1 MEKIKSM
8 QLLGNIVQQIQQRN
22 NQLISDFRKIRKNV
36 SIQILLNPIDR
47 RGVDIVFDIIRNP
60 QFQEECKKFENP
72 NDVDVII
79 DSFGGDADAAYH
91 MAKLIDSHFSGNI
104 KYVVPRFAK
113 SAATLMVCGGNKIVM
128 GETSELGPL
137 DPQIRQDDGSYIS
150 AKAVQATLELIKKH
164 LNKEDKHGLELATI
178 LASRINPLV
187 LGQYESS
194 IDIAKEYQRELL
206 MMRMLKSKKKT
217 EVNKIVER
225 FATGYTHHSRVISC
239 VEAKDI
245 LGEENIEILAS
256 NSPEWNLLWEFYLN
270 NRNIA
275 DLLGVLKN
283 IDKLNQ

>member
-1 MEKIKSM
+1 M
-8 QLLGNIVQQIQQRN
+8 QLLGNIIQQIQQRN
-22 NQLISDFRKIRKNV
+22 NVLISEFRKIRKNI
-36 SIQILLNPIDR
+36 SIQILLNPLDR
-47 RGVDIVFDIIRNP
+47 RSVDVVFDVIRNP
-60 QFQEECKKFENP
+60 QFLEECKKFENP
-72 NDVDVII
+72 DDVDVII

-91 MAKLIDSHFSGNI
+91 MAKLIDGHFKGNI

-137 DPQIRQDDGSYIS
+137 DPQIRQDDGNYIS

-217 EVNKIVER
+217 DVDKIVER
-225 FATGYTHHSRVISC
+225 FATGYTHHSRVITC

-245 LGEENIEILAS
+245 LGEDNIEILAS
-256 NSPEWNLLWEFYLN
+256 NSQEWNLIWEFYLN

-283 IDKLNQ
+283 IDKLSQ

>member
-1 MEKIKSM
+1 M
-8 QLLGNIVQQIQQRN
+8 QLLGNIIQQIQQRN
-22 NQLISDFRKIRKNV
+22 NVLISEFRKIRKNI
-36 SIQILLNPIDR
+36 SIQILLNPLDR
-47 RGVDIVFDIIRNP
+47 RGVDVVFDIIRNP
-60 QFQEECKKFENP
+60 QFLEECKKFENP
-72 NDVDVII
+72 DDVDVII

-91 MAKLIDSHFSGNI
+91 MAKLIDGHFKGNI

-206 MMRMLKSKKKT
+206 MTRMLKSKKKAD
-217 EVNKIVER
+217 VDKIVER
-225 FATGYTHHSRVISC
+225 FATGYTHHSRVITC

-245 LGEENIEILAS
+245 LGEDNIEILAS
-256 NSPEWNLLWEFYLN
+256 NSQEWNLIWEFYLN
-270 NRNIA
+270 NRNIS

-283 IDKLNQ
+283 IDKLSQ

>member
-1 MEKIKSM
+1 M
-8 QLLGNIVQQIQQRN
+8 QLLGNIIQQIQQRN
-22 NQLISDFRKIRKNV
+22 NVLISEFRKIRKNI
-36 SIQILLNPIDR
+36 SIQILLNPLDR
-47 RGVDIVFDIIRNP
+47 RGVDVVFDIIRNP
-60 QFQEECKKFENP
+60 QFLEECKKFENP
-72 NDVDVII
+72 DDVDVII

-91 MAKLIDSHFSGNI
+91 MAKLIDGHFKGNI

-206 MMRMLKSKKKT
+206 MTRMLKSKKKAD
-217 EVNKIVER
+217 VDKIVER
-225 FATGYTHHSRVISC
+225 FATGYTHHSRVITC

-245 LGEENIEILAS
+245 LGEDNIEILAS
-256 NSPEWNLLWEFYLN
+256 NSQEWNLIWEFYLN
-270 NRNIA
+270 NRNID

-283 IDKLNQ
+283 IDKLSQ

>member
-1 MEKIKSM
+1 M
-8 QLLGNIVQQIQQRN
+8 QLLGNIIQQIQQRN
-22 NQLISDFRKIRKNV
+22 NQLISDFRKIRKNI

-47 RGVDIVFDIIRNP
+47 RGVDVVFDIVRNP
-60 QFQEECKKFENP
+60 QFKEECKKYENP
-72 NDVDVII
+72 DDVDIII

-91 MAKLIDSHFSGNI
+91 MAKLIDSHFKGNV

-113 SAATLMVCGGNKIVM
+113 SAATLLVCGGNKVVM

-150 AKAVQATLELIKKH
+150 AKAVQATLELIKQH
-164 LNKEDKHGLELATI
+164 LKKEDRGLELATI

-206 MMRMLKSKKKT
+206 QMRMFKGGKID
-217 EVNKIVER
+217 EVNKIVDR
-225 FATGYTHHSRVISC
+225 FATGYTHHSRVIDAK
-239 VEAKDI
+239 EARDI
-245 LGEENIEILAS
+245 FGDANVEILAS
-256 NSPEWNLLWEFYLN
+256 NSQEWNLVWEFYLN

-283 IDKLNQ
+283 IDKLNQK

>member
-1 MEKIKSM
+1 M
-8 QLLGNIVQQIQQRN
+8 QLLGNIIQQIQQRN
-22 NQLISDFRKIRKNV
+22 NVLISEFRKIRKNI
-36 SIQILLNPIDR
+36 SIQILLNPFDR
-47 RGVDIVFDIIRNP
+47 RGVDVVFDVIRNP
-60 QFQEECKKFENP
+60 QFLEECKKFENP
-72 NDVDVII
+72 DDVDVII

-91 MAKLIDSHFSGNI
+91 MAKLIDGHFKGNI

-137 DPQIRQDDGSYIS
+137 DPQIRQDDGNYIS

-217 EVNKIVER
+217 DVDKIVER
-225 FATGYTHHSRVISC
+225 FATGYTHHSRVITC

-245 LGEENIEILAS
+245 LGEDNIEILAS
-256 NSPEWNLLWEFYLN
+256 NSQEWNLIWEFYLN

-283 IDKLNQ
+283 IDKLSQ

>member
-1 MEKIKSM
+1 M
-8 QLLGNIVQQIQQRN
+8 QLLGNIIQQIQQRN
-22 NQLISDFRKIRKNV
+22 NVLISEFRKIRKNI
-36 SIQILLNPIDR
+36 SIQILLNPLDR
-47 RGVDIVFDIIRNP
+47 RGVDVVFDIIRNP
-60 QFQEECKKFENP
+60 QFSEECKKFENP
-72 NDVDVII
+72 NDVDIII

-91 MAKLIDSHFSGNI
+91 MAKLIDGHFKGNI

-206 MMRMLKSKKKT
+206 MMRMLKSKKKR
-217 EVNKIVER
+217 EVDKIVER
-225 FATGYTHHSRVISC
+225 FATGYTHHSRVITC

-245 LGEENIEILAS
+245 LGEGNIEILAS
-256 NSPEWNLLWEFYLN
+256 NSQEWNLLWEFYLN

-283 IDKLNQ
+283 IDKLSQ

>member
-1 MEKIKSM
+1 
-8 QLLGNIVQQIQQRN
+8 
-22 NQLISDFRKIRKNV
+22 
-36 SIQILLNPIDR
+36 
-47 RGVDIVFDIIRNP
+47 VFDIIRNP
-60 QFQEECKKFENP
+60 QFLEECKKFENP
-72 NDVDVII
+72 DDVDVII

-91 MAKLIDSHFSGNI
+91 MAKLIDGHFKGNI

-206 MMRMLKSKKKT
+206 MTRMLKSKKKAD
-217 EVNKIVER
+217 VDKIVER
-225 FATGYTHHSRVISC
+225 FATGYTHHSRVITC

-245 LGEENIEILAS
+245 LGEDNIEILAS
-256 NSPEWNLLWEFYLN
+256 NSQEWNLIWEFYLN

-283 IDKLNQ
+283 IDKLSQ

>member
-1 MEKIKSM
+1 M
-8 QLLGNIVQQIQQRN
+8 QLLGNIIQQIQQRN
-22 NQLISDFRKIRKNV
+22 NVLISEFRKIRKNI
-36 SIQILLNPIDR
+36 SIQILLNPLDR
-47 RGVDIVFDIIRNP
+47 RGVDVVFDIIRNS

-91 MAKLIDSHFSGNI
+91 MAKLIDNHFSGKI

-150 AKAVQATLELIKKH
+150 AKAVQATLELIKMLLDKD
-164 LNKEDKHGLELATI
+164 DKHVLELATI

-206 MMRMLKSKKKT
+206 LMRMFKSKKKSD
-217 EVNKIVER
+217 VDKIVER

-239 VEAKDI
+239 TEAKDI
-245 LGEENIEILAS
+245 LGEDNIEILSS
-256 NSPEWNLLWEFYLN
+256 NSQEWNLIWEFYLN
-270 NRNIA
+270 NRNVA

>member
-1 MEKIKSM
+1 M
-8 QLLGNIVQQIQQRN
+8 QLLGSIIQQIQQRN
-22 NQLISDFRKIRKNV
+22 NELISDFRIIRKNI
-36 SIQILLNPIDR
+36 SIQILLNPLDR
-47 RGVDIVFDIIRNP
+47 RGVDVVFDIIRNSK
-60 QFQEECKKFENP
+60 FQKECKKFENP

-91 MAKLIDSHFSGNI
+91 MAKLIDNHFSGNI

-137 DPQIRQDDGSYIS
+137 DPQIRQDDGTYIS

-164 LNKEDKHGLELATI
+164 LDKEDKHGLELATI

-206 MMRMLKSKKKT
+206 QLRMFRGSKKAD
-217 EVNKIVER
+217 VDKIVDR

-239 VEAKDI
+239 KEAGDI
-245 LGEENIEILAS
+245 FGDTNVEILTS
-256 NSPEWNLLWEFYLN
+256 DSKEWNLIWEFYLN

-283 IDKLNQ
+283 IDKLNWK

>member
-1 MEKIKSM
+1 MVVGKFTENEKKVVKS
-8 QLLGNIVQQIQQRN
+8 LIENARTSDAHIGRKLNISLQAV
-22 NQLISDFRKIRKNV
+22 RKIRKNI

-47 RGVDIVFDIIRNP
+47 RGVDVVFDIIRNP

-72 NDVDVII
+72 DDVDVII

-91 MAKLIDSHFSGNI
+91 MAKLIDGHFKGNI

-206 MMRMLKSKKKT
+206 MTRMLKSKKK
-217 EVNKIVER
+217 EK
-225 FATGYTHHSRVISC
+225 S
-239 VEAKDI
+239 
-245 LGEENIEILAS
+245 
-256 NSPEWNLLWEFYLN
+256 
-270 NRNIA
+270 
-275 DLLGVLKN
+275 
-283 IDKLNQ
+283 KL

>member
-1 MEKIKSM
+1 M
-8 QLLGNIVQQIQQRN
+8 QLLGNIIKQIQQRN
-22 NQLISDFRKIRKNV
+22 NVLISEFRKIRKNI
-36 SIQILLNPIDR
+36 SIQILLNPLDR
-47 RGVDIVFDIIRNP
+47 RGVDVVFDIIRNP
-60 QFQEECKKFENP
+60 QFLEECKKFENP

-91 MAKLIDSHFSGNI
+91 MAKLIDGHFKGNI

-194 IDIAKEYQRELL
+194 IDIAKKYQRELL
-206 MMRMLKSKKKT
+206 LMRMFNS
-217 EVNKIVER
+217 EDDVDKIVDR
-225 FATGYTHHSRVISC
+225 FAIGYTHHSRVINC
-239 VEAKDI
+239 EEAKEI
-245 LGEENIEILAS
+245 FGEEKVEILS
-256 NSPEWNLLWEFYLN
+256 SDSTEWNLIWEFYLN

-283 IDKLNQ
+283 IDKLNQK

>member
-1 MEKIKSM
+1 M
-8 QLLGNIVQQIQQRN
+8 QLLGNRIQQIQQRN
-22 NQLISDFRKIRKNV
+22 NVLISEFRKIRKNI
-36 SIQILLNPIDR
+36 SIQILLNPFDR
-47 RGVDIVFDIIRNP
+47 RGVDVVFDVIRNP
-60 QFQEECKKFENP
+60 QFLEECKKFENP
-72 NDVDVII
+72 DDVDVII

-91 MAKLIDSHFSGNI
+91 MAKLIDGHFKGNI

-137 DPQIRQDDGSYIS
+137 DPQIRQDDGTYIS

-164 LNKEDKHGLELATI
+164 LDKEDKHGLELATI

-206 MMRMLKSKKKT
+206 QLRMFKGSKKAD
-217 EVNKIVER
+217 VDKIVDR

-239 VEAKDI
+239 KEAGDI
-245 LGEENIEILAS
+245 FGDTNVEILTS
-256 NSPEWNLLWEFYLN
+256 DSKEWNLIWEFYLN

-283 IDKLNQ
+283 IDKLNQK

>member
-1 MEKIKSM
+1 M
-8 QLLGNIVQQIQQRN
+8 QLLGNIIQQIQQRN
-22 NQLISDFRKIRKNV
+22 NVLISEFRKIRKNI
-36 SIQILLNPIDR
+36 SIQILLNPLDR
-47 RGVDIVFDIIRNP
+47 RGVDVVFDVIRNP
-60 QFQEECKKFENP
+60 QFLEECKKFENP
-72 NDVDVII
+72 DDVDVII

-91 MAKLIDSHFSGNI
+91 MAKLIDGHFKGNI

-137 DPQIRQDDGSYIS
+137 DPQIRQDDGNYIS

-217 EVNKIVER
+217 DVDKIVER
-225 FATGYTHHSRVISC
+225 FATGYTHHSRVITC

-245 LGEENIEILAS
+245 LGEDNIEILAS
-256 NSPEWNLLWEFYLN
+256 NSQEWNLIWEFYLN

-283 IDKLNQ
+283 IDKLSQ

>member
-1 MEKIKSM
+1 M
-8 QLLGNIVQQIQQRN
+8 QLLGNIIQQIQQRN
-22 NQLISDFRKIRKNV
+22 NVLISEFRKIRKNI
-36 SIQILLNPIDR
+36 SIQILLNPLDR
-47 RGVDIVFDIIRNP
+47 RGVDVVFDIIRNP
-60 QFQEECKKFENP
+60 QFLEECKKFENP
-72 NDVDVII
+72 DDVDVII

-91 MAKLIDSHFSGNI
+91 MAKLIDGHFKGNI

-178 LASRINPLV
+178 LASRINPLI

-206 MMRMLKSKKKT
+206 MMRMLKSKKKAD
-217 EVNKIVER
+217 VDKIVER
-225 FATGYTHHSRVISC
+225 FATGYTHHSRVITC

-245 LGEENIEILAS
+245 LGEDNIEILAS
-256 NSPEWNLLWEFYLN
+256 NSQEWNLIWEFYLN

-283 IDKLNQ
+283 IDKLSQ

>member
-1 MEKIKSM
+1 M
-8 QLLGNIVQQIQQRN
+8 QLLGNIIQQIQQRN
-22 NQLISDFRKIRKNV
+22 NVLISEFRKIRKNI
-36 SIQILLNPIDR
+36 SIQILLNPLDR
-47 RGVDIVFDIIRNP
+47 RGVDVVFDIIRNP
-60 QFQEECKKFENP
+60 QFLEECKKFENP

-91 MAKLIDSHFSGNI
+91 MAKLIDGHFKGNI

-178 LASRINPLV
+178 LASRINPLI

-206 MMRMLKSKKKT
+206 MMRMLKSKKKDD
-217 EVNKIVER
+217 VDKIVER
-225 FATGYTHHSRVISC
+225 FATGYTHHSRVITC

-256 NSPEWNLLWEFYLN
+256 NSQEWNLLWEFYLN

-283 IDKLNQ
+283 IDKLSQ

>member
-1 MEKIKSM
+1 M
-8 QLLGNIVQQIQQRN
+8 QLLGNIIQQIQQRN
-22 NQLISDFRKIRKNV
+22 NVLISEFRKIRKNI
-36 SIQILLNPIDR
+36 SIQILLNPLDR
-47 RGVDIVFDIIRNP
+47 RGVDVVFDIIRNP
-60 QFQEECKKFENP
+60 QFLEECKKFENP
-72 NDVDVII
+72 DDVDVII

-91 MAKLIDSHFSGNI
+91 MAKLIDGHFNGNI

-206 MMRMLKSKKKT
+206 MMRMLKSKKKAD
-217 EVNKIVER
+217 VDKIVER
-225 FATGYTHHSRVISC
+225 FATGYTHHSRVITC

-256 NSPEWNLLWEFYLN
+256 NSQEWNLLWEFYLN

-283 IDKLNQ
+283 IDKLSQ

>member
-1 MEKIKSM
+1 M
-8 QLLGNIVQQIQQRN
+8 QLLGNIIQQIQQRN
-22 NQLISDFRKIRKNV
+22 NVLISEFRKIRKNI
-36 SIQILLNPIDR
+36 SIQILLNPLDR
-47 RGVDIVFDIIRNP
+47 RGVDVVFDIIRNP
-60 QFQEECKKFENP
+60 QFLEECKKFENP
-72 NDVDVII
+72 DDVDVII

-91 MAKLIDSHFSGNI
+91 MAKLIDGHFKGNI

-206 MMRMLKSKKKT
+206 MTRMLKSKKKAD
-217 EVNKIVER
+217 VDKIVER
-225 FATGYTHHSRVISC
+225 FATGYTHHSRVITC

-245 LGEENIEILAS
+245 LGEDNIEILAS
-256 NSPEWNLLWEFYLN
+256 NSQEWNLIWEFYLN

-283 IDKLNQ
+283 IDKLSQ

>member
-1 MEKIKSM
+1 M
-8 QLLGNIVQQIQQRN
+8 QLLGNIIQQIQQRN
-22 NQLISDFRKIRKNV
+22 NVLISEFRKIRKNI
-36 SIQILLNPIDR
+36 SIQILLNPFDR
-47 RGVDIVFDIIRNP
+47 RGVDVVFDMIRNP
-60 QFQEECKKFENP
+60 QFLEECKKFENP
-72 NDVDVII
+72 DDVDVII

-91 MAKLIDSHFSGNI
+91 MAKLIDGHFKGNI

-137 DPQIRQDDGSYIS
+137 DPQIRQDDGNYIS

-217 EVNKIVER
+217 DVDKIVER
-225 FATGYTHHSRVISC
+225 FATGYTHHSRVITC

-245 LGEENIEILAS
+245 LGEDNIEILAS
-256 NSPEWNLLWEFYLN
+256 NSQEWNLIWEFYLN

-283 IDKLNQ
+283 IDKLSQ

>member
-1 MEKIKSM
+1 M
-8 QLLGNIVQQIQQRN
+8 QLLGNIIQQIQQRN
-22 NQLISDFRKIRKNV
+22 NVLISEFRKIRKNI
-36 SIQILLNPIDR
+36 SIQILLNPLDR
-47 RGVDIVFDIIRNP
+47 RGVDVVFDIIRNP
-60 QFQEECKKFENP
+60 QFLEECKKFENP
-72 NDVDVII
+72 DDVDVII

-91 MAKLIDSHFSGNI
+91 MAKLIDGHFKGNI

-137 DPQIRQDDGSYIS
+137 DPQIRQDDGNYIS

-217 EVNKIVER
+217 DVDKIVER
-225 FATGYTHHSRVISC
+225 FATGYTHHSRVITC

-245 LGEENIEILAS
+245 LGEDNIEILAS
-256 NSPEWNLLWEFYLN
+256 NSQEWNLIWEFYLN

-283 IDKLNQ
+283 IDKLSQ

>member
-1 MEKIKSM
+1 M
-8 QLLGNIVQQIQQRN
+8 QLLGNIIQQIQQRN
-22 NQLISDFRKIRKNV
+22 NVLISEFRKIRKNI
-36 SIQILLNPIDR
+36 SIQILLNPLDR
-47 RGVDIVFDIIRNP
+47 RGVDVVFDVIRNP
-60 QFQEECKKFENP
+60 QFLEECKKFENP
-72 NDVDVII
+72 DDVDVII

-91 MAKLIDSHFSGNI
+91 MAKLIDGHFKGNI

-137 DPQIRQDDGSYIS
+137 DPQIRQDDGTYIS

-164 LNKEDKHGLELATI
+164 LDKEDKHGLELATI

-206 MMRMLKSKKKT
+206 QLRMFKGSKKAD
-217 EVNKIVER
+217 VDKIVDR

-239 VEAKDI
+239 KEAGDI
-245 LGEENIEILAS
+245 FGDTNVEILTS
-256 NSPEWNLLWEFYLN
+256 DSKEWNLIWEFYLN

-283 IDKLNQ
+283 IDKLNQK

>member
-1 MEKIKSM
+1 M
-8 QLLGNIVQQIQQRN
+8 QLLGNIIQQIQQRN
-22 NQLISDFRKIRKNV
+22 NVLISEFRKIRKNI
-36 SIQILLNPIDR
+36 SIQILLNPLDR
-47 RGVDIVFDIIRNP
+47 RGVDVVFDIIRNP
-60 QFQEECKKFENP
+60 QFLEECKKFENP
-72 NDVDVII
+72 DDVDVII

-91 MAKLIDSHFSGNI
+91 MAKLIDGHFKGNI

-164 LNKEDKHGLELATI
+164 LKKEDKHGLELATI

-217 EVNKIVER
+217 DVDKIVER
-225 FATGYTHHSRVISC
+225 FATGYTHHSRVITC

-245 LGEENIEILAS
+245 LGEDNIEILAS
-256 NSPEWNLLWEFYLN
+256 NSQEWNLIWEFYLN

-283 IDKLNQ
+283 IDKLSQ

>member
-1 MEKIKSM
+1 M
-8 QLLGNIVQQIQQRN
+8 QLLGNIIQQIQQRN
-22 NQLISDFRKIRKNV
+22 NQLISDFRKLRKNV
-36 SIQILLNPIDR
+36 SIQILLNPLDR
-47 RGVDIVFDIIRNP
+47 RGVDVVFDIIRNP

-91 MAKLIDSHFSGNI
+91 MAKLIDNHFSGNI

-137 DPQIRQDDGSYIS
+137 DPQIRQDDGTYIS

-164 LNKEDKHGLELATI
+164 LDKEDKHGLELATI

-206 MMRMLKSKKKT
+206 QLRMFKGSKKAD
-217 EVNKIVER
+217 VDKIVDR

-239 VEAKDI
+239 KEAGDI
-245 LGEENIEILAS
+245 FGDTNVEILTS
-256 NSPEWNLLWEFYLN
+256 DSKEWNLIWEFYLN

-283 IDKLNQ
+283 M

>member
-1 MEKIKSM
+1 M
-8 QLLGNIVQQIQQRN
+8 QLLGNIIQQIQQRN
-22 NQLISDFRKIRKNV
+22 NVLISEFRKIRKNI
-36 SIQILLNPIDR
+36 SIQILLNPLDR
-47 RGVDIVFDIIRNP
+47 RGVDVVFDIIRNP
-60 QFQEECKKFENP
+60 QFLEECKKFENP
-72 NDVDVII
+72 DDVDVII

-91 MAKLIDSHFSGNI
+91 MAKLIDGHFKGNI

-217 EVNKIVER
+217 DVDKIVER
-225 FATGYTHHSRVISC
+225 FATGYTHHSRVITC

-245 LGEENIEILAS
+245 LGEDNIEILAS
-256 NSPEWNLLWEFYLN
+256 NSQEWNLLWEFYLN

-283 IDKLNQ
+283 IDKLSQ

>member
-1 MEKIKSM
+1 M
-8 QLLGNIVQQIQQRN
+8 QLLGNIIQQIQQRN
-22 NQLISDFRKIRKNV
+22 NVLISEFRKIRKNI
-36 SIQILLNPIDR
+36 SIQILLNPLDR
-47 RGVDIVFDIIRNP
+47 RGVDVVFDIIRNP
-60 QFQEECKKFENP
+60 QFLEECKKFENP
-72 NDVDVII
+72 DDVDVII

-91 MAKLIDSHFSGNI
+91 MAKLIDGHFKGNI

-217 EVNKIVER
+217 DVDKIVER
-225 FATGYTHHSRVISC
+225 FATGYTHHSRVITC

-245 LGEENIEILAS
+245 LGEDNIEILAS
-256 NSPEWNLLWEFYLN
+256 NSQEWNLIWEFYLN

-283 IDKLNQ
+283 IDKLSQ

>member
-1 MEKIKSM
+1 M
-8 QLLGNIVQQIQQRN
+8 QLLGNIIQQIQQRN
-22 NQLISDFRKIRKNV
+22 NVLISEFRKIRKNI
-36 SIQILLNPIDR
+36 SIQILLNPLDR
-47 RGVDIVFDIIRNP
+47 RGVDVVFDIIRNP
-60 QFQEECKKFENP
+60 QFLEECKKFENP
-72 NDVDVII
+72 DDVDVII

-91 MAKLIDSHFSGNI
+91 MAKLIDGHFKGNI

-206 MMRMLKSKKKT
+206 MMRMLKSKKKAD
-217 EVNKIVER
+217 VDKIVER
-225 FATGYTHHSRVISC
+225 FATGYTHHSRVITC

-245 LGEENIEILAS
+245 LGEDNIEILAS
-256 NSPEWNLLWEFYLN
+256 NSQEWNLIWEFYLN

-283 IDKLNQ
+283 IDKLSQ